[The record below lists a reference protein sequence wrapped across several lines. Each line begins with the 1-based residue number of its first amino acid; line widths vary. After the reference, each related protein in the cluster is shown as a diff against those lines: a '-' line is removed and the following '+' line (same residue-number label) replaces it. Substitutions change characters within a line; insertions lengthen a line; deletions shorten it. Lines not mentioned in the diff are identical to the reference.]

1 MLTQPAVTTDA
12 NGCMFIS
19 RELMKTLKTLTTILP
34 RDTLVAADTFSF
46 GTPFVKLTAIP
57 TDDAVA
63 ATYDKANSLVLNGV
77 DLLAL
82 ADCMVSDSV
91 R

>member
-12 NGCMFIS
+12 NGCMFVSCIHENS
-19 RELMKTLKTLTTILP
+19 LKTLTTILP

-57 TDDAVA
+57 TEDAVA

-82 ADCMVSDSV
+82 ADCGMSDNV
-91 R
+91 K